1 MIKLA
6 CGILAVVCLL
16 AAAIVIWQSPL
27 FPEKLP
33 EHLADWA
40 VAWFKLFKN
49 PAAAAMLLSISFLM
63 LMGAMCIA
71 DILLGILFSFLAA
84 LFAVL
89 CLLGALGSQF
99 APVAKSLEQLF
110 R

>member
-6 CGILAVVCLL
+6 CGILAVVCLV
-16 AAAIVIWQSPL
+16 AAAIVLWLSPA
-27 FPEKLP
+27 FPENLP
-33 EHLADWA
+33 KRLADWA
-40 VAWFKLFKN
+40 VAWFKLFRN
-49 PAAAAMLLSISFLM
+49 PAAAAMLLSVSLLLFA
-63 LMGAMCIA
+63 GAMCIA
-71 DILLGILFSFLAA
+71 DILLGILCSGVAA

>member
-6 CGILAVVCLL
+6 CGILGVVCLL
-16 AAAIVIWQSPL
+16 AAAVVLWLSPV
-27 FPEKLP
+27 FPENLP
-33 EHLADWA
+33 PHLADWA
-40 VAWFKLFKN
+40 VVWFKLFKN
-49 PAAAAMLLSISFLM
+49 PGAAAMLLSVSLLLFAS
-63 LMGAMCIA
+63 AMCIA
-71 DILLGILFSFLAA
+71 DILLGILFSLVAA